1 MVGRVEGRG
10 SFYNIIISVRSDPLR
25 SAGLKIAQILKE
37 DTFSEEEVKQ
47 SLENLE
53 PADGKITVAIALTS

>member
-1 MVGRVEGRG
+1 MIYVC
-10 SFYNIIISVRSDPLR
+10 SDPLR
-25 SAGLKIAQILKE
+25 SAGLKIAQLLKE